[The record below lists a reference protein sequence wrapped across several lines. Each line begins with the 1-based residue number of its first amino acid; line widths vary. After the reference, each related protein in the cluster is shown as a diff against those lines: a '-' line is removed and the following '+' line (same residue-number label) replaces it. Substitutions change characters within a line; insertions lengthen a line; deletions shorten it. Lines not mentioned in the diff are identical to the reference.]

1 MVEKVIQYRAKDGE
15 MFDHEHMAERH
26 EQVCTLSAKL
36 AVSMDH
42 FANLG
47 GFYGEK
53 KINKAVEQFLQSAR
67 EEIKTFLKLTDINL
81 DGSVQLDGAAKDSD
95 YVCDYDFYRF
105 SRLIDH
111 MLIDVYNLSI
121 PYDRELEVKLK
132 IYKDF
137 NYDQM
142 GETDNPYDYVVKY
155 ISDHHDVFVKKV
167 KEVADN

>member
-15 MFDHEHMAERH
+15 LFDHEDMAERH
-26 EQVCTLSAKL
+26 ELICNLTGKL
-36 AVSMDH
+36 VYAIENFTD
-42 FANLG
+42 NQ
-47 GFYGEK
+47 GFHHSK
-53 KINKAVEQFLQSAR
+53 DARTATIQFLQRAR
-67 EEIKTFLKLTDINL
+67 EEIKTYLQLTEIKMNEP
-81 DGSVQLDGAAKDSD
+81 VPMDGAAKDSD

-111 MLIDVYNLSI
+111 MLIEVYNLSI

-132 IYKDF
+132 LYKDF
-137 NYDQM
+137 DYAQM

>member
-1 MVEKVIQYRAKDGE
+1 MVEKVTKYRTNDGE
-15 MFDHEHMAERH
+15 MFDREDVAEQHELI
-26 EQVCTLSAKL
+26 CDLTGKL
-36 AVSMDH
+36 VSTFENFTIHKDIVI
-42 FANLG
+42 N
-47 GFYGEK
+47 GETRNAT
-53 KINKAVEQFLQSAR
+53 IQFVQRAR
-67 EEIKTFLKLTDINL
+67 EEIKTYLQLTEINVN
-81 DGSVQLDGAAKDSD
+81 GSERMNGAAKDSD

-132 IYKDF
+132 MYKDF

-155 ISDHHDVFVKKV
+155 ISNHHDVFVKKV
-167 KEVADN
+167 KEVAD